1 MRLAFTGNL
10 VLYQRCQV
18 CPRALVLSLVII
30 TLACHL
36 LVSPSYPSRFGVHPV
51 ITSQLFSC
59 VCLPCRGISTAP
71 VLSSVSPLVHY
82 RCRSSPIPTLPTPPI
97 AIPDPEVLTRESQYP
112 ISEPDPVLS
121 CLLSTRAALPPV
133 YSCLSVLIAPHRIP
147 PSLTTTTSISAQ
159 ASNSHNQ
166 SKTRHKKSSYP
177 SPAS

>member
-1 MRLAFTGNL
+1 MTSFRRSPKCGGHPWPSLGTSFFISAA
-10 VLYQRCQV
+10 RCAHA
-18 CPRALVLSLVII
+18 PLSYRWSSL
-30 TLACHL
+30 HL
-36 LVSPSYPSRFGVHPV
+36 LAICFVSPSYPSRFGVRPV

-59 VCLPCRGISTAP
+59 VCLPCLGISTAP
-71 VLSSVSPLVHY
+71 VLSSVSPPVHY

-133 YSCLSVLIAPHRIP
+133 YSCLSVLFAPHRIP

-159 ASNSHNQ
+159 ASKQ
-166 SKTRHKKSSYP
+166 P
-177 SPAS
+177 